1 MLMCTARADTP
12 QSAGTDTIV
21 NLPLAD
27 AWELFTSETGLK
39 SLGYAQAVVD
49 LRLGGRLQ
57 AAQGGRLPALDAE
70 ISSFEPGRML
80 ALKHGDTTWAVLY
93 FQALGSDMTGLRWVE
108 FAPASGAQ
116 DLPALTQAHREL
128 FDQLVRRYAPLCE
141 LCKKEQAAA
150 K

>member
-1 MLMCTARADTP
+1 MLMGAARADAP
-12 QSAGTDTIV
+12 QSASTDTIV

-27 AWELFTSETGLK
+27 VWELFTSEPGLK
-39 SLGYAQAVVD
+39 SLGYAQAAVD
-49 LRLGGRLQ
+49 LRLGGRLH
-57 AAQGGRLPALDAE
+57 AAESGKLPALDAE

-80 ALKHGDTTWAVLY
+80 ALKHSDTSWAVLY

-108 FAPASGAQ
+108 FAPASRAQ

-141 LCKKEQAAA
+141 LCKKEQAA